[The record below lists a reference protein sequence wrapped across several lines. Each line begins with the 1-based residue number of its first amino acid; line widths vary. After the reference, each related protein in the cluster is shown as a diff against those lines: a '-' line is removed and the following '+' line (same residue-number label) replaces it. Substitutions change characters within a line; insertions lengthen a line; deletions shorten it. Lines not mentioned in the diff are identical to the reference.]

1 MTGRVAIH
9 PLRTS
14 RRLATA
20 CGVMLVAAFAGAA
33 VVSGAAAKAGSG
45 KPGGMKL
52 KSVGRFQAPVYVTAA
67 PGVKGVYVVEQPGRI
82 RFVAKGKRR
91 TFLNIRDRVLFGGEQ
106 GLLSVA
112 FPRNHARSGLF
123 YVYYVTKGG
132 DLAIEQYRR
141 KSAKRAKR
149 SSARRILTVAHPGQS
164 NHNGGQLQFGP
175 DGLLYAATGDGGGA
189 GDPDDSAQDPHS
201 LLGKILR
208 INPNPGGRPSTV
220 IRASGLRNP
229 FRFSF
234 DTFSAKRPRIVIGDV
249 GQNSFEE
256 VNYEAFSRLG
266 GANFGWND
274 FEGFAP
280 FAGAISPGPSRHD
293 RPIKV
298 RALSGGRCAL
308 IGGYVVRNRSLK
320 RVLGRY
326 VYGDFC
332 TGELRSFVPTL
343 KRARKD
349 RGLGLRVPMLSSFGE
364 GPGGKLYATSLNG
377 PVLRFVAK
385 GKRKGKG

>member
-1 MTGRVAIH
+1 M
-9 PLRTS
+9 
-14 RRLATA
+14 
-20 CGVMLVAAFAGAA
+20 AAP
-33 VVSGAAAKAGSG
+33 AAAEDAAAATGSG
-45 KPGGMKL
+45 KRGGVKL
-52 KSVGRFQAPVYVTAA
+52 KRVGRFQAPVYVAAA
-67 PGVKGVYVVEQPGRI
+67 PGVNGVFVVEQPGRI
-82 RFVAKGKRR
+82 RLLGKGKRR
-91 TFLNIRDRVLFGGEQ
+91 TFLDIRDRVLFGGEQ

-112 FPRNHARSGLF
+112 FPRNYARSGLF

-141 KSAKRAKR
+141 VAAKRAKR
-149 SSARRILTVAHPGQS
+149 SSARRLLTVSHPDQP

-175 DGLLYAATGDGGGA
+175 DGFLYAGTGDGGGA
-189 GDPDDSAQDPHS
+189 GDPDNSAQNPNS
-201 LLGKILR
+201 MLGKILR
-208 INPNPGGRPSTV
+208 INPNPGGEPSTT
-220 IRASGLRNP
+220 ILASGLRNP

-234 DTFSAKRPRIVIGDV
+234 DGFSAKRPRIVIGDV

-256 VNYEAFSRLG
+256 VDYEAVANLA

-280 FAGAISPGPSRHD
+280 FGGAIPPAPAHHD

-298 RALSGGRCAL
+298 YGLGSGRCAL
-308 IGGYVVRNRSLK
+308 IGGYVVRNRTLK
-320 RVLGRY
+320 RLLGRY

-332 TGELRSFVPTL
+332 TGRLRSFVPTL

-349 RGLGLRVPMLSSFGE
+349 RALGLRVPMLSSFGE
-364 GPGGKLYATSLNG
+364 GPGGSLYATSLNG

-385 GKRKGKG
+385 KKRSKKG